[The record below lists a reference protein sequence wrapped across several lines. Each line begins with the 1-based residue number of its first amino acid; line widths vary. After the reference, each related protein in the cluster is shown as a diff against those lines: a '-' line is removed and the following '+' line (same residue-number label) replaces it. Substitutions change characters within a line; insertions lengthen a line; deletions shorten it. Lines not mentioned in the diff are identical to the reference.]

1 MDELPFGGPEIA
13 NPLERIDVVVSMA
26 IHFPLPGSPAEFMH
40 LMKPKTGAA
49 MHRVTA
55 TATVLLALALG
66 GATTAEPLRTLAP
79 GKLRVGT
86 YFVNPL
92 TAMRRGRQHEST
104 QGEVGRVVSDG

>member
-13 NPLERIDVVVSMA
+13 NPLERIDVVVSRA

-66 GATTAEPLRTLAP
+66 GATTAEPLRTLA
-79 GKLRVGT
+79 
-86 YFVNPL
+86 L
-92 TAMRRGRQHEST
+92 TSSTHSRRCG
-104 QGEVGRVVSDG
+104 GDGSMNQLKEKWGVW